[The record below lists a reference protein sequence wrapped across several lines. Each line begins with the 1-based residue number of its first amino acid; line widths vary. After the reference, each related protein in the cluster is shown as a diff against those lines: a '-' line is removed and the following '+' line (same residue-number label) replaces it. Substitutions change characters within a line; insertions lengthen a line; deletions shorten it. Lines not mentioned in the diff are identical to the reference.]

1 LLEWALLEWA
11 LLEWALLEWA
21 LLEWALLE
29 WALLIRQTKFTEL
42 KKNALT
48 QKSYPLVGD
57 STLLKIP
64 RLECA
69 PVWLIF

>member
-1 LLEWALLEWA
+1 M
-11 LLEWALLEWA
+11 LEWALLEWA